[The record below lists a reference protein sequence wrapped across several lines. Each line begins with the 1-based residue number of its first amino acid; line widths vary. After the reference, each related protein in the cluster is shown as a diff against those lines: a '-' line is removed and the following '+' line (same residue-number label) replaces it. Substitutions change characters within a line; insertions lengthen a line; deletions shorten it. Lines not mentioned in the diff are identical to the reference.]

1 MSDMSDKYLCPTCV
15 KCVWLKDFSCNFRA
29 IGQPFV
35 LASNLP
41 VVHVSVSVDTTV
53 TGCGLALPS
62 KVSLRGLR
70 KVSVSVL
77 SSAEAF
83 IWRK

>member
-15 KCVWLKDFSCNFRA
+15 KCVCERCFFVCSG

-77 SSAEAF
+77 LSAEAF